1 MASNEAATP
10 PKSNKA
16 SSPVQSR
23 ETPANPPY
31 PDWATMQAY
40 YGHGMIPPP
49 YLPGHVPHPYMW
61 GPQPLIPPFG
71 SPYTA
76 IYPHGGVYSH
86 ASVPLSSHTHCQ
98 GVAPSPSPAASE
110 AVVMATP
117 LSVEMP
123 AKSPRNK
130 DRRLVKK
137 LKGLDGLALS
147 GGNGSIENRDQADGN
162 SEYNSTEGSSY
173 GSDGDNAEGGI
184 KDQRKRRSEDV
195 PSSDN
200 ATNSEQVNPGHT
212 EETPTS
218 SKATAGV
225 TGAAAVT
232 AKPVG
237 NIPSSV
243 PAAGMD
249 IRVSNSSKM
258 KAIGPPVPVATGAV
272 FPSHNGV
279 TPELR
284 MQDERELKRERRKQS
299 NRESARRSRLR
310 KQAETEELS
319 AKVET
324 LSAENTS
331 LKSEIN
337 CLMKNSDK
345 LRLENSALMEEL
357 NNVRSDHVGNTVGVR
372 IRPAVAENFISMIE
386 NQSSISR
393 MTQQDGDSSDQSS
406 GKLHQLLNNSPRRD
420 AVAAS

>member
-1 MASNEAATP
+1 MAWRGVPFPFAFAAFHL
-10 PKSNKA
+10 SV
-16 SSPVQSR
+16 SSPPLLGSPSR

-40 YGHGMIPPP
+40 YGHGMIPPT
-49 YLPGHVPHPYMW
+49 YLSGHVPHPYMW
-61 GPQPLIPPFG
+61 GP
-71 SPYTA
+71 
-76 IYPHGGVYSH
+76 H
-86 ASVPLSSHTHCQ
+86 SSHTHCQ
-98 GVAPSPSPAASE
+98 GIAPSPSPAASE

-147 GGNGSIENRDQADGN
+147 GGNGSTENRDQADGN

-212 EETPTS
+212 EETATS
-218 SKATAGV
+218 SKPAAGV
-225 TGAAAVT
+225 TGAAAIT

-249 IRVSNSSKM
+249 IRVSNASKM
-258 KAIGPPVPVATGAV
+258 KAIGLPVLWQPGAV
-272 FPSHNGV
+272 FPSHNG
-279 TPELR
+279 
-284 MQDERELKRERRKQS
+284 DERELKKERRKQS

-331 LKSEIN
+331 LRSEIN

-357 NNVRSDHVGNTVGVR
+357 NNVQSDHVGNTMGVR
-372 IRPAVAENFISMIE
+372 IRPAVAENFLSMIE